1 MIRWLLLSAGH
12 GPAECAWV
20 VARLA
25 PVVAAEAA
33 AAGLACREAARS
45 AGPAAGTAWSI
56 VLELS
61 DRSECA
67 GTLAAFVA
75 GWEGTTLWLGTS
87 PLRPHHRR
95 RRWFVKVA
103 AVDPAVEAKAEAGP
117 IDGEALEITA
127 ARGGGPGGQN
137 VNKRST
143 AVRVRHR
150 PSGIVVTAGD
160 GRSQGANRRAAL
172 DRLAARLAAR
182 AAEATAAGERA
193 RWGEHLGI
201 ERGNPRRSFRGAE
214 FTAVDDEGGGRSSG

>member
-1 MIRWLLLSAGH
+1 MIRWILLSAGH

-20 VARLA
+20 VARLG

-33 AAGLACREAARS
+33 AAGLACREVARA

-56 VLELS
+56 VLELE
-61 DRSECA
+61 DRSEGA
-67 GTLAAFVA
+67 GAMAAFVA
-75 GWEGTTLWLGTS
+75 RWEGTALWLGTS

-103 AVDPAVEAKAEAGP
+103 AVDPAAEAEGGP
-117 IDGEALEITA
+117 LDGEALEITA

-160 GRSQGANRRAAL
+160 GRTQGANRRAAL

-193 RWGEHLGI
+193 RWGEHLEI
-201 ERGNPRRSFRGAE
+201 ERGNPRRRFRGPE
-214 FTAVDDEGGGRSSG
+214 FTAVDDEGGGGSSR